1 MSGKHKA
8 IILLSGGLDR
18 TLAVKLMIDQG
29 IDMTAVH
36 FTSLF
41 CNRTPD
47 VLKNPHIGT
56 NKFMEREN
64 GKDITQ
70 NMP

>member
-8 IILLSGGLDR
+8 IVLLSGGLDS

-47 VLKNPHIGT
+47 VLKNLRIGT
-56 NKFMEREN
+56 N
-64 GKDITQ
+64 
-70 NMP
+70 

>member
-1 MSGKHKA
+1 MSGKHNA
-8 IILLSGGLDR
+8 IVLLSGGLDS
-18 TLAVKLMIDQG
+18 TLAVKMMIDQR

-41 CNRTPD
+41 CNQTPD
-47 VLKNPHIGT
+47 VLKNPHMGT

-64 GKDITQ
+64 GEDITQ
-70 NMP
+70 NMS